1 MRCHI
6 SILPV
11 RSLTAV
17 VITALLLLVVC
28 FVCHFWRLSLSL
40 SLCGFYLHICA
51 YRYLLFI
58 SSHSFHLFSPCAF
71 SLQHFYISTACHLMC
86 ISAASLNNSL
96 AKWWWDILNQS
107 IFRAY
112 IVLSFTSFYRWNDI
126 TDITS
131 SLHFVFMDATIF
143 TQFGWV
149 LFSVFM
155 SFGGRVRLF
164 SLSPHFLSVSDSLFL
179 LVLYLSVKMRLNST
193 MPCILCIWLTNTV
206 LFTFSVITCDMNDSN
221 KLPSHIFY
229 AFRWWDNLNA
239 HKSYGKYFMYSN
251 IDRTIFLPV
260 CKYSY

>member
-1 MRCHI
+1 MPYYHI
-6 SILPV
+6 AREIIDSRRHY
-11 RSLTAV
+11 RSFIACCVFCLSFLAS
-17 VITALLLLVVC
+17 
-28 FVCHFWRLSLSL
+28 FSLSL

-58 SSHSFHLFSPCAF
+58 SPHSFHLFLPCAF

-143 TQFGWV
+143 TQFG
-149 LFSVFM
+149 
-155 SFGGRVRLF
+155 
-164 SLSPHFLSVSDSLFL
+164 
-179 LVLYLSVKMRLNST
+179 
-193 MPCILCIWLTNTV
+193 
-206 LFTFSVITCDMNDSN
+206 
-221 KLPSHIFY
+221 
-229 AFRWWDNLNA
+229 
-239 HKSYGKYFMYSN
+239 
-251 IDRTIFLPV
+251 
-260 CKYSY
+260 